1 MVHLSCISVATTQAK
16 ICSHPVHYAWD
27 RVDESVKGHCFN
39 VDDFFIGSGSAN
51 VLLNFLIF
59 VLVGF
64 KCFSPQRVTIL
75 TFWQPIP
82 LLWRLRTT
90 LKQQIV
96 LTTLF
101 TLAGLYVSAQ
111 GSLFDW

>member
-1 MVHLSCISVATTQAK
+1 MVHRFCVSVTTTQAK
-16 ICSHPVHYAWD
+16 IRSHPVHYAWD

-59 VLVGF
+59 VLVFFRRLWPRRGM
-64 KCFSPQRVTIL
+64 IL
-75 TFWQPIP
+75 TFLQPIP

-96 LTTLF
+96 LTILF
-101 TLAGLYVSAQ
+101 TLAGLYILTL
-111 GSLFDW
+111 GSFFDR

>member
-1 MVHLSCISVATTQAK
+1 MVHRFCVSVTTTQAK

-51 VLLNFLIF
+51 VLLNFVIF
-59 VLVGF
+59 VLVGS
-64 KCFSPQRVTIL
+64 KCFSHRQVTIL

-96 LTTLF
+96 LTALF
-101 TLAGLYVSAQ
+101 TLAGLYVLAQ
-111 GSLFDW
+111 GSFFDW

>member
-1 MVHLSCISVATTQAK
+1 MVYRFYVSVTITQAK
-16 ICSHPVHYAWD
+16 IFSHPVHYAWD
-27 RVDESVKGHCFN
+27 RVDESVKGLCFN

-51 VLLNFLIF
+51 VLLNFVIF
-59 VLVGF
+59 ILVGS
-64 KCFSPQRVTIL
+64 KCFSPRRKTIL

-96 LTTLF
+96 LTALF
-101 TLAGLYVSAQ
+101 TLAGLYVFAQ
-111 GSLFDW
+111 GSLSDR